1 MSQQSED
8 DPPSSTSPLLFS
20 TPPNEIYFGEEKT
33 IEDGEELGKSI
44 SIQEKTISGP
54 SDAKINFEE
63 EPIGREKIEE
73 AGQGGLI
80 SQSKTFGTSL
90 DQQTSM
96 EDKFKSFSVEDNEE
110 ENVEELTEDI
120 KNRKISQEKNDSSA
134 AKININNNEI
144 LVSSQMMDDKPCASS
159 VIFFSPNNNTKME
172 EILMEQRKEEEEH
185 EAKLDLPEDLS
196 NKNNREEEHEDPE
209 PLQSFS
215 NKNSNLLG
223 TTQTTPTTSSNI
235 SCIKMSA
242 SIADL
247 LPSRFPIEEN
257 EKEKNNKKESKLEG
271 LAAKTAKMVYSATFN
286 NTFPS
291 CEGEENIGKDD
302 MKMKKI
308 SQKPFEGNINNKNN
322 NNITTTK
329 VNTNNRRTSL
339 SKIFTN
345 FRLQLEKT
353 KTAFLTTSSSTDELK
368 KIPNNKRKNL
378 NNIPI
383 TRSFTTSLASPSTS
397 SSSLDNYLR
406 RRRENKSNIN
416 KGGGGGFLKKK
427 CVEEGVI
434 FSVFFKLAKFLFR
447 GGGVLRQC
455 FGFF

>member
-8 DPPSSTSPLLFS
+8 DPSSTSPLLFS
-20 TPPNEIYFGEEKT
+20 TPPNEIYFGETT
-33 IEDGEELGKSI
+33 IEEGGEGIEKII
-44 SIQEKTISGP
+44 STEEKIISET
-54 SDAKINFEE
+54 KINFVDEPMKRVNAEE
-63 EPIGREKIEE
+63 GSHKGE
-73 AGQGGLI
+73 GGLER
-80 SQSKTFGTSL
+80 QPDAFGTSL
-90 DQQTSM
+90 NQQNSL
-96 EDKFKSFSVEDNEE
+96 EDKFKSFSMEENEE
-110 ENVEELTEDI
+110 ENVGELNEDMDFKEEKRE
-120 KNRKISQEKNDSSA
+120 NHKISQEKNDSSA

-172 EILMEQRKEEEEH
+172 EILMEQGEDSEKQGEDS

-196 NKNNREEEHEDPE
+196 TKNNREEEHEDPE

-223 TTQTTPTTSSNI
+223 TTPTTSSI

-257 EKEKNNKKESKLEG
+257 EQNKNNKKESKLEG

-291 CEGEENIGKDD
+291 CEGEGSMGKED
-302 MKMKKI
+302 MKIKKLN
-308 SQKPFEGNINNKNN
+308 QKPLEGDITNKNN
-322 NNITTTK
+322 SNIPTTK
-329 VNTNNRRTSL
+329 VNTTNRRTSL

-368 KIPNNKRKNL
+368 KPLNKRKNL

-406 RRRENKSNIN
+406 RRRENKN
-416 KGGGGGFLKKK
+416 KGGGGGSFLKKK
-427 CVEEGVI
+427 CVEEKMVNY
-434 FSVFFKLAKFLFR
+434 FLN
-447 GGGVLRQC
+447 
-455 FGFF
+455 

>member
-8 DPPSSTSPLLFS
+8 YPSSTSPLLFS
-20 TPPNEIYFGEEKT
+20 TPPNEIYFDETTIEEGGEE
-33 IEDGEELGKSI
+33 IEKFYSTE
-44 SIQEKTISGP
+44 EKTISGP
-54 SDAKINFEE
+54 SDAKINFVGEPLVEE
-63 EPIGREKIEE
+63 KPEE
-73 AGQGGLI
+73 GGGSMNKKLEI
-80 SQSKTFGTSL
+80 L
-90 DQQTSM
+90 DQQNSM

-110 ENVEELTEDI
+110 ENVGELEEDMNFKEERSKDC
-120 KNRKISQEKNDSSA
+120 KISQENDESSI
-134 AKININNNEI
+134 AKINNNNNEI
-144 LVSSQMMDDKPCASS
+144 LVSSQMMNDEKSSASP
-159 VIFFSPNNNTKME
+159 VIFFSPNNNNTKME
-172 EILMEQRKEEEEH
+172 EILLEQREEEEDSEKH
-185 EAKLDLPEDLS
+185 GEESEAKLDLAEGLS
-196 NKNNREEEHEDPE
+196 NKNKREEEHEDPF

-223 TTQTTPTTSSNI
+223 TPTSTTPASSNI

-257 EKEKNNKKESKLEG
+257 EKEKNKKESKLEG

-291 CEGEENIGKDD
+291 CEGEGSMGKEDI
-302 MKMKKI
+302 KMKKL
-308 SQKPFEGNINNKNN
+308 SQKPFE
-322 NNITTTK
+322 
-329 VNTNNRRTSL
+329 VNTTNRRTSL

-353 KTAFLTTSSSTDELK
+353 KTAFLTTSTSTDELK

-406 RRRENKSNIN
+406 RRRENKNNYN
-416 KGGGGGFLKKK
+416 KGGGGGSFLKKK
-427 CVEEGVI
+427 CVEE
-434 FSVFFKLAKFLFR
+434 KM
-447 GGGVLRQC
+447 
-455 FGFF
+455 